1 MNKLIKDLA
10 DKCWDHRVQG
20 RLIDGQLHFDY
31 EKFAEMIALECAAA
45 CGSQADKKNIR
56 KMFGL
61 PVESNVQY
69 EGPDA
74 HGSITSQ
81 YTREYNLPRDTKK
94 D

>member
-1 MNKLIKDLA
+1 MNKNISKFAETARMSVPSGLTPEQWIE
-10 DKCWDHRVQG
+10 HYN
-20 RLIDGQLHFDY
+20 QL
-31 EKFAEMIALECAAA
+31 FAEMIALECAAA

-56 KMFGL
+56 KRFGL

-81 YTREYNLPRDTKK
+81 YTREYNLPK
-94 D
+94 